1 MKDKIIVITGAT
13 RGLGLRLKEDLSKD
27 NVVVTLSR
35 SEVENGKTAFKADV
49 SDFDDVKRVFN
60 EIGKIYGKIDVLINN
75 AGYGLSGATEIMRK
89 EEIERITN
97 VNFLGAI
104 WCTKCALP
112 YMTKGAKIAVISS
125 ASGLTPMPFR
135 TMYNSTKAA
144 LTMFSYSMK
153 LELCNLGIDC
163 TAFILGPVNTGFS
176 NNRTVVTAEDSRYF
190 KDVKEVDDFVKIRT
204 IPKNKRQKVSAYIIK
219 NLEKPTFDITISSDS
234 VSVLPTYFTNFS
246 RSQLSALPTF
256 SCENAKNKTPP
267 VNRRVIF
274 QQLAPRVQ
282 SIPRGPISMKLQEN
296 KKRQDTLPFLLLTC
310 KRREFDDFWGSL
322 RVLKILVY
330 AAHSALLKSRYRGR

>member
-27 NVVVTLSR
+27 NVVITLSR
-35 SEVENGKTAFKADV
+35 SEVENGKTAFRADV
-49 SDFDDVKRVFN
+49 SDFDDVKRVFD

-112 YMTKGAKIAVISS
+112 YMTKGAKIAMISS

-190 KDVKEVDDFVKIRT
+190 KDVKEVDDFVKNQDNSKKT
-204 IPKNKRQKVSAYIIK
+204 STKKVSAYIIK
-219 NLEKPTFDITISSDS
+219 IN
-234 VSVLPTYFTNFS
+234 
-246 RSQLSALPTF
+246 
-256 SCENAKNKTPP
+256 
-267 VNRRVIF
+267 
-274 QQLAPRVQ
+274 
-282 SIPRGPISMKLQEN
+282 
-296 KKRQDTLPFLLLTC
+296 
-310 KRREFDDFWGSL
+310 
-322 RVLKILVY
+322 
-330 AAHSALLKSRYRGR
+330 

>member
-1 MKDKIIVITGAT
+1 M
-13 RGLGLRLKEDLSKD
+13 
-27 NVVVTLSR
+27 
-35 SEVENGKTAFKADV
+35 
-49 SDFDDVKRVFN
+49 SDFDDVKRVFD

-75 AGYGLSGATEIMRK
+75 AGYGLSGAIEIMRK

-112 YMTKGAKIAVISS
+112 YMTKGAKIAMISS

-190 KDVKEVDDFVKIRT
+190 KDVKEVDDFVKNQDNSKKT
-204 IPKNKRQKVSAYIIK
+204 STKKVSAFIIK
-219 NLEKPTFDITISSDS
+219 KLGKTHLRYHYIVGFGFRLAYVFYKFFPFTTFR
-234 VSVLPTYFTNFS
+234 LTNFFM
-246 RSQLSALPTF
+246 R
-256 SCENAKNKTPP
+256 
-267 VNRRVIF
+267 
-274 QQLAPRVQ
+274 
-282 SIPRGPISMKLQEN
+282 
-296 KKRQDTLPFLLLTC
+296 KRE
-310 KRREFDDFWGSL
+310 K
-322 RVLKILVY
+322 
-330 AAHSALLKSRYRGR
+330 

>member
-35 SEVENGKTAFKADV
+35 SEVENGKTAFRADV
-49 SDFDDVKRVFN
+49 SDFDDVKRVFD

-190 KDVKEVDDFVKIRT
+190 KDVKEVDDFVKNQDNSKKT
-204 IPKNKRQKVSAYIIK
+204 STKKVSAYIIK
-219 NLEKPTFDITISSDS
+219 KLGKPTFDITISSDS
-234 VSVLPTYFTNFS
+234 VSALPTYFTNFS

-274 QQLAPRVQ
+274 CQKPSVFRVRF
-282 SIPRGPISMKLQEN
+282 S
-296 KKRQDTLPFLLLTC
+296 
-310 KRREFDDFWGSL
+310 
-322 RVLKILVY
+322 
-330 AAHSALLKSRYRGR
+330 

>member
-1 MKDKIIVITGAT
+1 MTGAT

-35 SEVENGKTAFKADV
+35 SEVENGKTAFRADV
-49 SDFDDVKRVFN
+49 SDFDDVKRVFD

-112 YMTKGAKIAVISS
+112 YMTKGAKIAMISS

-190 KDVKEVDDFVKIRT
+190 KDVKEVDDFVKNQDNSKKTSTKKSIGLY
-204 IPKNKRQKVSAYIIK
+204 NKK
-219 NLEKPTFDITISSDS
+219 NLEKPAFDITISSDS
-234 VSVLPTYFTNFS
+234 ASALPTYFTNFS
-246 RSQLSALPTF
+246 RSRPSALPTF

-274 QQLAPRVQ
+274 LPQTKHIFRSHCFYIVSLP
-282 SIPRGPISMKLQEN
+282 G
-296 KKRQDTLPFLLLTC
+296 DT
-310 KRREFDDFWGSL
+310 S
-322 RVLKILVY
+322 
-330 AAHSALLKSRYRGR
+330 

>member
-35 SEVENGKTAFKADV
+35 SEVENGKTAFRADV
-49 SDFDDVKRVFN
+49 SDFDDVKRVFD

-112 YMTKGAKIAVISS
+112 YMTKGAKIAMISS

-190 KDVKEVDDFVKIRT
+190 KDVKEVDDFVKNQDNSKKT
-204 IPKNKRQKVSAYIIK
+204 STKKVSAFIIK
-219 NLEKPTFDITISSDS
+219 KLGKPHLRYHYIVGFGFRLAYVFYKFFPFTTFR
-234 VSVLPTYFTNFS
+234 LTNFFM
-246 RSQLSALPTF
+246 R
-256 SCENAKNKTPP
+256 
-267 VNRRVIF
+267 
-274 QQLAPRVQ
+274 
-282 SIPRGPISMKLQEN
+282 
-296 KKRQDTLPFLLLTC
+296 KRE
-310 KRREFDDFWGSL
+310 K
-322 RVLKILVY
+322 
-330 AAHSALLKSRYRGR
+330 

>member
-35 SEVENGKTAFKADV
+35 SEVENGKTAFRADV
-49 SDFDDVKRVFN
+49 SDFDDVKRVFD

-75 AGYGLSGATEIMRK
+75 AGYGLSGATEIMKK

-112 YMTKGAKIAVISS
+112 YMTKGAKIAMISS

-190 KDVKEVDDFVKIRT
+190 KDVKEVDDFVKNQDNS
-204 IPKNKRQKVSAYIIK
+204 K
-219 NLEKPTFDITISSDS
+219 
-234 VSVLPTYFTNFS
+234 
-246 RSQLSALPTF
+246 
-256 SCENAKNKTPP
+256 KTSTKK
-267 VNRRVIF
+267 
-274 QQLAPRVQ
+274 
-282 SIPRGPISMKLQEN
+282 SIGLYN
-296 KKRQDTLPFLLLTC
+296 KKTWKNPP
-310 KRREFDDFWGSL
+310 
-322 RVLKILVY
+322 
-330 AAHSALLKSRYRGR
+330 

>member
-1 MKDKIIVITGAT
+1 
-13 RGLGLRLKEDLSKD
+13 
-27 NVVVTLSR
+27 
-35 SEVENGKTAFKADV
+35 
-49 SDFDDVKRVFN
+49 
-60 EIGKIYGKIDVLINN
+60 
-75 AGYGLSGATEIMRK
+75 MRK

-112 YMTKGAKIAVISS
+112 YMTKGAKIAMISS

-190 KDVKEVDDFVKIRT
+190 KDVKEVDDFVKNQDNSKKT
-204 IPKNKRQKVSAYIIK
+204 STKKVSAYIIK
-219 NLEKPTFDITISSDS
+219 NLEKTTFDITISSDS
-234 VSVLPTYFTNFS
+234 ASALPTYFTNFS
-246 RSQLSALPTF
+246 RSRPSALPTF

-274 QQLAPRVQ
+274 CQKPSV
-282 SIPRGPISMKLQEN
+282 
-296 KKRQDTLPFLLLTC
+296 F
-310 KRREFDDFWGSL
+310 
-322 RVLKILVY
+322 RVLF
-330 AAHSALLKSRYRGR
+330 S

>member
-35 SEVENGKTAFKADV
+35 SEVENGKTAFRADV
-49 SDFDDVKRVFN
+49 SDFDDVKRVFD
-60 EIGKIYGKIDVLINN
+60 EIGKIYGRIDVLINN
-75 AGYGLSGATEIMRK
+75 AGYGLSGATEIMKK

-144 LTMFSYSMK
+144 LTMFSYSRG
-153 LELCNLGIDC
+153 LERVAIFRSPSILPHDGI
-163 TAFILGPVNTGFS
+163 I
-176 NNRTVVTAEDSRYF
+176 NR
-190 KDVKEVDDFVKIRT
+190 
-204 IPKNKRQKVSAYIIK
+204 
-219 NLEKPTFDITISSDS
+219 
-234 VSVLPTYFTNFS
+234 
-246 RSQLSALPTF
+246 F
-256 SCENAKNKTPP
+256 SCLGVPHDSGLALVGDSDGGDVRSPKSK
-267 VNRRVIF
+267 RCDRLSHHRIF
-274 QQLAPRVQ
+274 GGPDLHRIVLHHPRLREMLCEFLLANSHSLAPL
-282 SIPRGPISMKLQEN
+282 IEN
-296 KKRQDTLPFLLLTC
+296 N
-310 KRREFDDFWGSL
+310 GS
-322 RVLKILVY
+322 
-330 AAHSALLKSRYRGR
+330 

>member
-35 SEVENGKTAFKADV
+35 SEIENGKTAFRADV
-49 SDFDDVKRVFN
+49 SDFDDVKRVFD

-75 AGYGLSGATEIMRK
+75 AGYGLSGATEIMKK

-190 KDVKEVDDFVKIRT
+190 KDVKEVDDFVKNQDNSKKT
-204 IPKNKRQKVSAYIIK
+204 SVKKVSAYIIK
-219 NLEKPTFDITISSDS
+219 KLG
-234 VSVLPTYFTNFS
+234 
-246 RSQLSALPTF
+246 
-256 SCENAKNKTPP
+256 KT
-267 VNRRVIF
+267 
-274 QQLAPRVQ
+274 
-282 SIPRGPISMKLQEN
+282 
-296 KKRQDTLPFLLLTC
+296 
-310 KRREFDDFWGSL
+310 
-322 RVLKILVY
+322 
-330 AAHSALLKSRYRGR
+330 H

>member
-27 NVVVTLSR
+27 NVVITLSR
-35 SEVENGKTAFKADV
+35 SEVENGKTAFRADV
-49 SDFDDVKRVFN
+49 SDFDDVKRVFD

-112 YMTKGAKIAVISS
+112 YMTKGAKIAMISS

-176 NNRTVVTAEDSRYF
+176 NNRTIVTAG
-190 KDVKEVDDFVKIRT
+190 
-204 IPKNKRQKVSAYIIK
+204 AG
-219 NLEKPTFDITISSDS
+219 L
-234 VSVLPTYFTNFS
+234 
-246 RSQLSALPTF
+246 
-256 SCENAKNKTPP
+256 
-267 VNRRVIF
+267 
-274 QQLAPRVQ
+274 
-282 SIPRGPISMKLQEN
+282 
-296 KKRQDTLPFLLLTC
+296 
-310 KRREFDDFWGSL
+310 
-322 RVLKILVY
+322 
-330 AAHSALLKSRYRGR
+330 

>member
-35 SEVENGKTAFKADV
+35 SEVENGKTAFRADV
-49 SDFDDVKRVFN
+49 SDFDDVKRVFD

-190 KDVKEVDDFVKIRT
+190 KDVKEVDDFVKNQDNSKKT
-204 IPKNKRQKVSAYIIK
+204 STKKVSAYIIK
-219 NLEKPTFDITISSDS
+219 KLGKPAFDITISSDS
-234 VSVLPTYFTNFS
+234 ASALPTYFTNFS
-246 RSQLSALPTF
+246 RSRPSALPTF
-256 SCENAKNKTPP
+256 SCENEKNKTPP

-274 QQLAPRVQ
+274 CQKPSVFRVRF
-282 SIPRGPISMKLQEN
+282 S
-296 KKRQDTLPFLLLTC
+296 
-310 KRREFDDFWGSL
+310 
-322 RVLKILVY
+322 
-330 AAHSALLKSRYRGR
+330 

>member
-35 SEVENGKTAFKADV
+35 SEVENGKTAFRADV
-49 SDFDDVKRVFN
+49 SDFDDVKRVFD

-153 LELCNLGIDC
+153 LN
-163 TAFILGPVNTGFS
+163 
-176 NNRTVVTAEDSRYF
+176 
-190 KDVKEVDDFVKIRT
+190 
-204 IPKNKRQKVSAYIIK
+204 
-219 NLEKPTFDITISSDS
+219 
-234 VSVLPTYFTNFS
+234 
-246 RSQLSALPTF
+246 
-256 SCENAKNKTPP
+256 
-267 VNRRVIF
+267 
-274 QQLAPRVQ
+274 
-282 SIPRGPISMKLQEN
+282 
-296 KKRQDTLPFLLLTC
+296 
-310 KRREFDDFWGSL
+310 
-322 RVLKILVY
+322 Y
-330 AAHSALLKSRYRGR
+330 AI

>member
-35 SEVENGKTAFKADV
+35 SEVENGKTAFRADV
-49 SDFDDVKRVFN
+49 SDFDDVKRVFD

-112 YMTKGAKIAVISS
+112 YMTKGAKIAMISS

-190 KDVKEVDDFVKIRT
+190 KDVKEVDDFVKNQDNS
-204 IPKNKRQKVSAYIIK
+204 K
-219 NLEKPTFDITISSDS
+219 
-234 VSVLPTYFTNFS
+234 
-246 RSQLSALPTF
+246 
-256 SCENAKNKTPP
+256 KTSTKK
-267 VNRRVIF
+267 
-274 QQLAPRVQ
+274 
-282 SIPRGPISMKLQEN
+282 SIGLYN
-296 KKRQDTLPFLLLTC
+296 KKTWKNPPSISLYRRIRFPPCLRILQIFPVHDLPPYQLFHAKTRKIKHHPSTDGLFFCRKPSIFLGHIVFILFPFRAIRH
-310 KRREFDDFWGSL
+310 KL
-322 RVLKILVY
+322 RF
-330 AAHSALLKSRYRGR
+330 

>member
-35 SEVENGKTAFKADV
+35 SEVENGKTAFRADV
-49 SDFDDVKRVFN
+49 SDFDDVKRVFD

-75 AGYGLSGATEIMRK
+75 AGYGLSGATEIMKK
-89 EEIERITN
+89 EEIERITD

-163 TAFILGPVNTGFS
+163 TAFILGPDSIACYGRKPKDNTQCADLWIQG
-176 NNRTVVTAEDSRYF
+176 EY
-190 KDVKEVDDFVKIRT
+190 
-204 IPKNKRQKVSAYIIK
+204 
-219 NLEKPTFDITISSDS
+219 
-234 VSVLPTYFTNFS
+234 
-246 RSQLSALPTF
+246 
-256 SCENAKNKTPP
+256 
-267 VNRRVIF
+267 
-274 QQLAPRVQ
+274 
-282 SIPRGPISMKLQEN
+282 G
-296 KKRQDTLPFLLLTC
+296 LL
-310 KRREFDDFWGSL
+310 
-322 RVLKILVY
+322 
-330 AAHSALLKSRYRGR
+330 

>member
-35 SEVENGKTAFKADV
+35 SEVENGKTSFKADV
-49 SDFDDVKRVFN
+49 SDFDDVKRVFD

-75 AGYGLSGATEIMRK
+75 AGYGLSGATEIMKK

-112 YMTKGAKIAVISS
+112 YMTKGAKIAMISS

-153 LELCNLGIDC
+153 LELCNLGI
-163 TAFILGPVNTGFS
+163 
-176 NNRTVVTAEDSRYF
+176 RTVVTAEDSRYF
-190 KDVKEVDDFVKIRT
+190 KDVKEVDDFVKNQDNSKKT
-204 IPKNKRQKVSAYIIK
+204 STKKVSAYIIK
-219 NLEKPTFDITISSDS
+219 KLGKPHLRYHYIVGFGFRLAYVFYKFFPFTTFR
-234 VSVLPTYFTNFS
+234 LTNFFM
-246 RSQLSALPTF
+246 R
-256 SCENAKNKTPP
+256 
-267 VNRRVIF
+267 
-274 QQLAPRVQ
+274 
-282 SIPRGPISMKLQEN
+282 
-296 KKRQDTLPFLLLTC
+296 KRE
-310 KRREFDDFWGSL
+310 K
-322 RVLKILVY
+322 
-330 AAHSALLKSRYRGR
+330 